1 MTEDVPV
8 AGTPLDPG
16 LFSGKRSA
24 PRKRRTL
31 VVEAKG
37 PSGQAYAGK
46 TVDVSRGGML
56 LELTDV
62 AFRSVSAHADLVS
75 FASRI
80 ATTFP
85 TGMDVSFGEGAVRA
99 KAHVVRVL
107 AGGAASTL
115 LLGCRFEPPLEIV
128 DCRLLG
134 VEAGGNEIDKGP
146 SPATSWQ
153 AAEEEERALVQALLT
168 GRDELL
174 NFIQNEDRPWDG
186 SGRGGGTA
194 VLPPDVSA
202 RVAHPAAP
210 ARPKPTVVPE
220 TEAPAPRTPMPRAVE
235 DRGALPRVPV
245 ASPPPPVVV
254 GIPDQALRDLKSASP
269 SKVLALGSP
278 PSPVWA
284 SPGTVVTHL
293 FPTAPSFVGPRFTGR
308 AIELRTRGVIVDLVA
323 PAGEASPLDWA
334 AHLGTEV
341 RAVFLREGRV
351 LWEAKARVQRLMAA
365 GAGVVLAILLA
376 DAEPPAALRRVFAPP
391 PPSERGEAS

>member
-1 MTEDVPV
+1 VTEDVPV

-31 VVEAKG
+31 VVDAKG
-37 PSGQAYAGK
+37 PSGQVFAGK

-56 LELTDV
+56 LELTDP
-62 AFRSVSAHADLVS
+62 AFRSVSAHSDLVG

-99 KAHVVRVL
+99 RAHVVRVL

-115 LLGCRFEPPLEIV
+115 LLGCRFEPPLEIL

-146 SPATSWQ
+146 SPVTTWQ

-186 SGRGGGTA
+186 GGRGGITT
-194 VLPPDVSA
+194 VLPPDVST

-210 ARPKPTVVPE
+210 SRPKPVVVPE
-220 TEAPAPRTPMPRAVE
+220 IEAPRARPPAVE
-235 DRGALPRVPV
+235 DRGALPRTPV
-245 ASPPPPVVV
+245 APPPPPAVV
-254 GIPDQALRDLKSASP
+254 GIPDQALRDLKGASQTKGP
-269 SKVLALGSP
+269 ALGSP

-308 AIELRTRGVIVDLVA
+308 AIELRTRGIIVDLLA

-334 AHLGTEV
+334 ANLGTEV

-376 DAEPPAALRRVFAPP
+376 EAEPPAALRRAFAPP
-391 PPSERGEAS
+391 PMPPVRGEAP